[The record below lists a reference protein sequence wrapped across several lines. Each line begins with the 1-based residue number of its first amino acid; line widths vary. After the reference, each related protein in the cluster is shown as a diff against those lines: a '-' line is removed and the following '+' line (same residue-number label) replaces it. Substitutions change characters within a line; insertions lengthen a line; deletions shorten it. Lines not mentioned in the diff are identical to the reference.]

1 MVSGLE
7 LARWRQESKNRAIA
21 LSIPPQEVDWL
32 LESLA
37 GLSPL
42 SLRLESYKTD
52 AEISLRVSFSE
63 LKQLW
68 EKRIQDRIPVQY
80 LVGETPWRDLN
91 LKVSPAVLIPR
102 PETEMLVDLAL
113 NDGADIFP
121 RGHWVDL
128 GTGSGAIALSLAKAL
143 PNAKIHAV
151 DHSPEA
157 LAIARE
163 NAVNL
168 GLVNQIEFH
177 QGSWFSPLSHLKG
190 EIHVMVSNPPYIPT
204 ATLAELQPEVRQH
217 EPLTAL
223 DGGNDGLDAIRH
235 LIDTAPKFLHSG
247 GLWLIEME
255 ARQGDAVKALLTQ
268 NGHYQ
273 QITIQKDLAGIER
286 FALAY
291 VRKSVADHYDG

>member
-1 MVSGLE
+1 MVTGLE
-7 LARWRQESKNRAIA
+7 LALWREESRRSAIA

-32 LESLA
+32 LQSLA

-52 AEISLRVSFSE
+52 AEIPLRIPFSE

-68 EKRIQDRIPVQY
+68 KKRLQDRIPVQY
-80 LVGETPWRDLN
+80 LVGETPWRDLR
-91 LKVSPAVLIPR
+91 LKVSPVVLIPR
-102 PETEMLVDLAL
+102 PETEMLVELAL
-113 NDGADIFP
+113 NYEADWFST
-121 RGHWVDL
+121 GHWVDL

-151 DHSPEA
+151 DNSPEA
-157 LAIARE
+157 LAVAQE
-163 NAVNL
+163 NAQNL

-177 QGSWFSPLSHLKG
+177 QGSWFSPLSHLQGK
-190 EIHVMVSNPPYIPT
+190 ISVMVSNPPYIPT

-235 LIDTAPKFLHSG
+235 LIDTAPQFLHDG
-247 GLWLIEME
+247 GVWLIEME
-255 ARQGDAVKALLTQ
+255 ARQGDAVKELLSE
-268 NGHYQ
+268 NSHYYP
-273 QITIQKDLAGIER
+273 ITIHKDLAGIER

-291 VRKSVADHYDG
+291 VRKSLADHYDG